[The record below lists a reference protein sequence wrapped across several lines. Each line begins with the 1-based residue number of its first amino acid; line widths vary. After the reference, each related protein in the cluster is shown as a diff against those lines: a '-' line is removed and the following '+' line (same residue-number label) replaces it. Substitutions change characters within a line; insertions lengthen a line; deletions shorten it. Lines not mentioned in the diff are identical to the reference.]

1 MSPVQCLFMLLRIF
15 FVHCEGL
22 GAEVL
27 SPSDFSTSGANR
39 SFMTLNP
46 PINVPAGKLKP
57 NKLSSLSLLFTGMP
71 AACATILFFLLD
83 QKQAFLIGESHLAEG
98 VLCHLL
104 QTLDLHSRSLIPLC
118 AVFASQL

>member
-1 MSPVQCLFMLLRIF
+1 
-15 FVHCEGL
+15 
-22 GAEVL
+22 
-27 SPSDFSTSGANR
+27 
-39 SFMTLNP
+39 
-46 PINVPAGKLKP
+46 
-57 NKLSSLSLLFTGMP
+57 MP

-118 AVFASQL
+118 AVFAAGLALFVAVILLSTSLACSLSAKMATG